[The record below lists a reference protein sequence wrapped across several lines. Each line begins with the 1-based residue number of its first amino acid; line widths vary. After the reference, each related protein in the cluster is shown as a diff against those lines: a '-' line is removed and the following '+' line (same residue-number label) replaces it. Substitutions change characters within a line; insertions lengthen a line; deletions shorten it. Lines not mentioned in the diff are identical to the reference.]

1 LIAALVGGVGAA
13 VLFRPA
19 AQRPTLVADSPSWR
33 AEWALSL
40 DYANQL
46 DGSRLT
52 CRLVAHVSLSG
63 SQVRFRLVN
72 YPATSAVTFSH
83 LVAAVR
89 TKGLSVDPSTQRTVT
104 VGGLAAV
111 TLPPNGA
118 VMTDPVGLPVK
129 RGQDLTLSVAVS
141 AGVSAPLHFWSSET
155 SGCTAPDRGDLA
167 MSVSGKPFDQF
178 SQDRWLSEVQVA
190 ATDPVPTI
198 AVYGDSLTAGVFL
211 AQDSGARWTDQ
222 LEAQSDGRL
231 VILNYG
237 VIGDRITGLAPPGE
251 LPSRFTRDVLSAPN
265 LSAVLIQMGSN
276 DIKAGVSAAAILA
289 QFRRAAAEVARLH
302 ATLIVATVPP
312 RGDNLTAADEH
323 QRQLLNAALRRYP
336 IVADMDAALTDPNTH
351 RLQARYDVGDHIHPD
366 QAGVAVITS
375 VMRNA
380 ISQVPGPVGAAVG

>member
-1 LIAALVGGVGAA
+1 M
-13 VLFRPA
+13 
-19 AQRPTLVADSPSWR
+19 T
-33 AEWALSL
+33 
-40 DYANQL
+40 
-46 DGSRLT
+46 
-52 CRLVAHVSLSG
+52 HVSLSG

-72 YPATSAVTFSH
+72 YPATLAVTFSH

-89 TKGLSVDPSTQRTVT
+89 TEGLSVDPSTQRTVT
-104 VGGLAAV
+104 VGGSTSV
-111 TLPPNGA
+111 TLPPNGD
-118 VMTDPVGLPVK
+118 VMTDPVDLPVK

-155 SGCTAPDRGDLA
+155 SGCSPPGRGDVA
-167 MSVSGKPFDQF
+167 MSPSGKPFNQF

-211 AQDSGARWTDQ
+211 PQDSGARWTDK

-231 VILNYG
+231 VVLNYG

-251 LPSRFTRDVLSAPN
+251 LPARFNRDVLSAPN
-265 LSAVLIQMGSN
+265 LSVVLIQMGSN
-276 DIKAGVSAAAILA
+276 DIKAGVSAAAILT
-289 QFRRAAAEVARLH
+289 QFQRAAAAVARVH
-302 ATLIVATVPP
+302 ATLIVATVPA
-312 RGDNLTAADEH
+312 RGDHLTAAAEH

-336 IVADMDAALTDPNTH
+336 IVADMDAALTDPNTD